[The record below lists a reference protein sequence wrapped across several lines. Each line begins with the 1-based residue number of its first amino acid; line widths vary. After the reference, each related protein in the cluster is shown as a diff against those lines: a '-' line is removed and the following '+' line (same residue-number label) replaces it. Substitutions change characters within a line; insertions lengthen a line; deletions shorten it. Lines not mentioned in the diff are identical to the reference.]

1 MTAAAQSYAIRYPDS
16 DREDAVTLSLA
27 VARDLGGQRDG
38 AKDALKEIAGDDDG
52 PGEIATAM
60 LETPRFR
67 GLDGMTSAERRHARD
82 VAQYVLIG
90 GKMDGR
96 TALYTGTQLAAQG
109 TQAAQSL
116 GIFNVIGMLTR
127 AWGAWRRDPASNQKI
142 IDEGEQF
149 LATDP
154 DPKDAS
160 EAHER
165 LSEAY
170 ERAGV
175 YDRALMHYR
184 AVASPE
190 LKRISALEEKVAEK
204 LLENAKKDGGEPAL
218 LNAIVRHYPTTEA
231 AEQARKALEGLPKA
245 GEVKLSREV
254 LLAHPSLLG
263 PTALDI
269 GPTLLD
275 GKDANGELADAGV
288 TLGPQ
293 SLTLTVND
301 KSGVEHTETRPI
313 TLERYRQARA
323 AAEDALYAS
332 ALSTDPHAGEV
343 GRFEKYIPFAIT
355 GSVEED
361 GVVVAPAVKLRKN
374 ESEDRPLYE

>member
-1 MTAAAQSYAIRYPDS
+1 
-16 DREDAVTLSLA
+16 
-27 VARDLGGQRDG
+27 
-38 AKDALKEIAGDDDG
+38 
-52 PGEIATAM
+52 M

-67 GLDGMTSAERRHARD
+67 RLDGMTSAERRHARD
-82 VAQYVLIG
+82 VAQYVLVG

-109 TQAAQSL
+109 AQAAQSL

-160 EAHER
+160 EAHAR

-184 AVASPE
+184 AVSSPE

-231 AEQARKALEGLPKA
+231 AEEARKALDAMPKA
-245 GEVKLSREV
+245 GEIKLSREV

-288 TLGPQ
+288 TLGP
-293 SLTLTVND
+293 
-301 KSGVEHTETRPI
+301 
-313 TLERYRQARA
+313 A
-323 AAEDALYAS
+323 
-332 ALSTDPHAGEV
+332 V
-343 GRFEKYIPFAIT
+343 GSR
-355 GSVEED
+355 S
-361 GVVVAPAVKLRKN
+361 R
-374 ESEDRPLYE
+374 